1 MDMMKNILS
10 QLNQIIIII
19 FRNIFRKSTVDQLLY
34 TLSHDFYLPS
44 VRFGDAANLATFLI
58 MVLGILLQVFTGKSL
73 ATQLILAFGLFGF
86 AGGITNWLAV
96 KMLFDRIPFLWGSG
110 VIPRRFKEIR
120 EAIKE
125 QVMEMFFDKEFLS
138 HYLGPR
144 SRELMKSID
153 LPGIL
158 RKMANSP
165 DFDEMFITKLTELSL
180 RPEGMMLLT
189 ISQMVQV
196 FS

>member
-1 MDMMKNILS
+1 VSVESSLRSPAGLLVTSLS
-10 QLNQIIIII
+10 
-19 FRNIFRKSTVDQLLY
+19 
-34 TLSHDFYLPS
+34 LSLSVSVYLS
-44 VRFGDAANLATFLI
+44 LSLRLCLRFGDAANLSTFLI
-58 MVLGILLQVFTGKSL
+58 MIFGILIQISLGKSYSSK
-73 ATQLILAFGLFGF
+73 LIIAFGLFGF

-96 KMLFDRIPFLWGSG
+96 KMLFDQIPFLWGSG

-120 EAIKE
+120 EAIKI
-125 QVMEMFFDKEFLS
+125 QVLEMFFDKEFLS

-144 SRELMKSID
+144 SRELLRSID

-165 DFDEMFITKLTELSL
+165 DFDEMFIGKLTELSL

-189 ISQMVQV
+189 ISQMV
-196 FS
+196 